1 MGEKIKYLGQV
12 FEKNLKL
19 KKNEVNSHI
28 LK

>member
-12 FEKNLKL
+12 FENFKKL